1 MNGLLVS
8 QLRNLATQHEIADPL
23 LAMTLRAA
31 AAEIERLQNLA
42 ERANAPERRFI
53 RD

>member
-8 QLRNLATQHEIADPL
+8 QLRNLATQHENTDPV

-31 AAEIERLQNLA
+31 AAEIERLQNVA
-42 ERANAPERRFI
+42 EMANAPERRFI